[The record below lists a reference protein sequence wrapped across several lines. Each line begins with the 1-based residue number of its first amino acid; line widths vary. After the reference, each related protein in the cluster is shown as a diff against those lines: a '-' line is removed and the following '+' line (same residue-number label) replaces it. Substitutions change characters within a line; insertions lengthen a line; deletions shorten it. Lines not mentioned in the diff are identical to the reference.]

1 MKVLNLC
8 GKENFKSTNLYG
20 VEMEHEDKQIE
31 QTNNWGGKR
40 EGAGAPKNNQNASKS
55 NRLYAETIKRINVQ
69 SEGQV
74 AYDIAMALINKAK
87 DGDISAIKEF
97 GDRVDGKAVSTT
109 ELGTIDGQDSP
120 LNVTLKFIKPNDVD

>member
-1 MKVLNLC
+1 
-8 GKENFKSTNLYG
+8 
-20 VEMEHEDKQIE
+20 MEHDDNIE
-31 QTNNWGGKR
+31 QEPGWGGKR

-74 AYDIAMALINKAK
+74 AYDIAMALITKAK

-109 ELGTIDGQDSP
+109 ELSGIDGADLPIGITVEYVKS
-120 LNVTLKFIKPNDVD
+120 KD

>member
-1 MKVLNLC
+1 
-8 GKENFKSTNLYG
+8 
-20 VEMEHEDKQIE
+20 MEHEDKQIE

-87 DGDISAIKEF
+87 EGDISAIKEF
-97 GDRVDGKAVSTT
+97 GDRVDGKSVSTT
-109 ELGTIDGQDSP
+109 ELSGIDGTDLPIGITVEYVKS
-120 LNVTLKFIKPNDVD
+120 KD

>member
-8 GKENFKSTNLYG
+8 GKENFKTTNLNG
-20 VEMEHEDKQIE
+20 VVMEHEDKQI
-31 QTNNWGGKR
+31 TNTRGGKR

-55 NRLYAETIKRINVQ
+55 NRLYADTIKRINVQ

-120 LNVTLKFIKPNDVD
+120 LNVTLNFIKPDDIDRD

>member
-55 NRLYAETIKRINVQ
+55 NRLYADTIKRITVQ

-87 DGDISAIKEF
+87 DGDISAIREY
-97 GDRVDGKAVSTT
+97 GDRVDGKSVSTT
-109 ELGTIDGQDSP
+109 ELSGIDGSDLPLGITVKYVKPDS
-120 LNVTLKFIKPNDVD
+120 TD